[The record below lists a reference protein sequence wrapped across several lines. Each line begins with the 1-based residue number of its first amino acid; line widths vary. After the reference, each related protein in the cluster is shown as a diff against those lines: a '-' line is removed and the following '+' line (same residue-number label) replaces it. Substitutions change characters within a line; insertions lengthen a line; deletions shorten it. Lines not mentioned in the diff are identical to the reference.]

1 MARLGNRGDYGGGSN
16 RNVCH
21 DVMSGSV
28 AFELNEGEQAL
39 VPTSEGCVVF
49 SAAGH
54 KQVSAPALQAKR
66 LLYLRIVKPFNARL
80 ENPGIALSV
89 SDGAP
94 ASASST

>member
-1 MARLGNRGDYGGGSN
+1 VARLGHGGDHGGGGN

-21 DVMSGSV
+21 DGMNGSV
-28 AFELNEGEQAL
+28 TLEMNEGEQAL

-54 KQVSAPALQAKR
+54 KQVSAPASQAKR
-66 LLYLRIVKPFNARL
+66 FLYLRIVKPFNARL